1 MYNKHSLKATE
12 FIDDEEIKE
21 TLCFAQ
27 ENKHNKE
34 LISSLIERAADCKG
48 LTHREAAVLLE
59 CDLPE
64 ENEKMCLLRQ
74 PHRQVRTAVSVQLL
88 HQRLPVLPIP
98 PEKQTYRPQKADAGR
113 NKAGGYCPAG
123 YGTQATCSGN
133 RRGSCSLTD

>member
-64 ENEKMCLLRQ
+64 ENEKMFTLAKQIKQKLYGNRMLCLLRCIF
-74 PHRQVRTAVSVQLL
+74 PTTVLTAVYTV
-88 HQRLPVLPIP
+88 PIIIRTSIF
-98 PEKQTYRPQKADAGR
+98 EGK
-113 NKAGGYCPAG
+113 
-123 YGTQATCSGN
+123 S
-133 RRGSCSLTD
+133 

>member
-64 ENEKMCLLRQ
+64 ENEKMFTLAKQIKQKILFITFPSMQTVKTRSICL
-74 PHRQVRTAVSVQLL
+74 TSM
-88 HQRLPVLPIP
+88 
-98 PEKQTYRPQKADAGR
+98 QTMHIM
-113 NKAGGYCPAG
+113 
-123 YGTQATCSGN
+123 
-133 RRGSCSLTD
+133 

>member
-48 LTHREAAVLLE
+48 LTHREATTVL
-59 CDLPE
+59 
-64 ENEKMCLLRQ
+64 
-74 PHRQVRTAVSVQLL
+74 TAVYTV
-88 HQRLPVLPIP
+88 PIIIRTSIF
-98 PEKQTYRPQKADAGR
+98 EGK
-113 NKAGGYCPAG
+113 
-123 YGTQATCSGN
+123 S
-133 RRGSCSLTD
+133 

>member
-21 TLCFAQ
+21 TLRFAQ

-48 LTHREAAVLLE
+48 LSHREAAVLLE

-64 ENEKMCLLRQ
+64 ENEKMFTLANRSSRSCMAIALLCLLRCIF
-74 PHRQVRTAVSVQLL
+74 PTTVLTAVYTV
-88 HQRLPVLPIP
+88 PIIIRISIF
-98 PEKQTYRPQKADAGR
+98 EGK
-113 NKAGGYCPAG
+113 
-123 YGTQATCSGN
+123 S
-133 RRGSCSLTD
+133 

>member
-48 LTHREAAVLLE
+48 LTHRELRCYWNVIFLRKMKRCLRWQNRSSRSCMAIALL
-59 CDLPE
+59 C
-64 ENEKMCLLRQ
+64 CS
-74 PHRQVRTAVSVQLL
+74 AVSFQLL
-88 HQRLPVLPIP
+88 
-98 PEKQTYRPQKADAGR
+98 
-113 NKAGGYCPAG
+113 C
-123 YGTQATCSGN
+123 
-133 RRGSCSLTD
+133 